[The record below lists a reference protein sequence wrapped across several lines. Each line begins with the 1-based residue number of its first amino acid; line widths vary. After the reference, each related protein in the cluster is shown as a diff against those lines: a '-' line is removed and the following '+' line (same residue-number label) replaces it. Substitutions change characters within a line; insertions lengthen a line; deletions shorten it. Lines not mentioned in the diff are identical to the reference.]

1 VAVVVLEAL
10 SKARVAPVELEA
22 PGQPVM
28 GQPVTGQG
36 RAPCGGVGCR
46 PVERGPQGG
55 ARPVPEKL
63 IRLLV
68 M

>member
-1 VAVVVLEAL
+1 VAEVAVVVLEAL
-10 SKARVAPVELEA
+10 SKARVAPAELEA
-22 PGQPVM
+22 P

-55 ARPVPEKL
+55 ARPVPEKR
-63 IRLLV
+63 IQLLV